1 MPAEEQGAARQNI
14 VFATGAADPL
24 AAVGDDRRFA
34 AITCGPENV
43 QAFNARLRDELPEFH
58 AFARELH
65 RLGLI
70 DGLRG
75 ARIGPVGGLGQGG
88 VVPVLS
94 DASESRLAAKGR
106 A

>member
-1 MPAEEQGAARQNI
+1 MPEDEK
-14 VFATGAADPL
+14 GAADP
-24 AAVGDDRRFA
+24 GRP
-34 AITCGPENV
+34 ITCGAENI

-75 ARIGPVGGLGQGG
+75 ARIGPVGALRRGG

-94 DASESRLAAKGR
+94 DAAESRLAGKAKP
-106 A
+106 AA

>member
-1 MPAEEQGAARQNI
+1 MPAEETGAARQNF
-14 VFATGAADPL
+14 VFASGAADPL

-94 DASESRLAAKGR
+94 DAAESRLAAKGG
-106 A
+106 